1 MGGTPTF
8 FIGRKIDRP
17 TTDEMRNQSH
27 SSTSG
32 RAGEAAP
39 GARRPAAKDRLDADL
54 QAELEA
60 IAEGAGCE
68 LWHAEFKGGHLRLF
82 IDRPEG
88 VTLADCELVSKQV
101 SALLDV
107 VDFGHQRYVLEVS
120 SPGLDR
126 QLYRPGD
133 YERFTGERVRV
144 TYLTPDGGTKRTVVG
159 RLEAFRPAGGEA
171 AGGTIEVATDDG
183 ERLELTLADVQAAR
197 LEIAL

>member
-1 MGGTPTF
+1 M
-8 FIGRKIDRP
+8 
-17 TTDEMRNQSH
+17 
-27 SSTSG
+27 
-32 RAGEAAP
+32 
-39 GARRPAAKDRLDADL
+39 
-54 QAELEA
+54 
-60 IAEGAGCE
+60 
-68 LWHAEFKGGHLRLF
+68 
-82 IDRPEG
+82 
-88 VTLADCELVSKQV
+88 
-101 SALLDV
+101 
-107 VDFGHQRYVLEVS
+107 LEVS

-126 QLYRPGD
+126 QLYRPRD